1 MKQYKNYFCCHI
13 NTVHQ
18 ALEIQKICLIK
29 NLLPIFF
36 IDYKIINKLGSDWII
51 SFNQILINEIKK
63 KKFKIFIDCRKN
75 YGLFIDLVNK
85 EIDYLKV
92 VGDKETLLRLKS
104 ISDKK
109 KVTMNPNFNIINML
123 KIKKIE
129 LKINDYFV
137 RGAL

>member
-1 MKQYKNYFCCHI
+1 M
-13 NTVHQ
+13 
-18 ALEIQKICLIK
+18 
-29 NLLPIFF
+29 
-36 IDYKIINKLGSDWII
+36 
-51 SFNQILINEIKK
+51 
-63 KKFKIFIDCRKN
+63 
-75 YGLFIDLVNK
+75 FIDLVNK

-129 LKINDYFV
+129 IKINDYFV
-137 RGAL
+137 RGTQ